1 MYEKYNAVLR
11 FHAAKNDDGSVRTE
25 YPSADK
31 VPFLQKK
38 CGELGLGEWTPTAN
52 NGVRWK
58 WHNTYATT
66 IHAINRYPTPN
77 PNPNPNLNPN
87 PNPNP

>member
-66 IHAINRYPTPN
+66 IHAINRSSAHPN
-77 PNPNPNLNPN
+77 PNPNPVGTP
-87 PNPNP
+87 

>member
-1 MYEKYNAVLR
+1 M
-11 FHAAKNDDGSVRTE
+11 
-25 YPSADK
+25 
-31 VPFLQKK
+31 PFLQKK

-66 IHAINRYPTPN
+66 IHALNSALGRYDGDVYTALYASAQPA
-77 PNPNPNLNPN
+77 LNPMN
-87 PNPNP
+87 RDEVDPG

>member
-11 FHAAKNDDGSVRTE
+11 FNAAKNADGSVRTE
-25 YPSADK
+25 YPSADE

-52 NGVRWK
+52 NGVRWH

-66 IHAINRYPTPN
+66 IHAINR
-77 PNPNPNLNPN
+77 LA
-87 PNPNP
+87 